1 LSCGVLKQ
9 YSLNNHFSINTKQL
23 KSILVLTLFPVKNA
37 RKKKLEDY
45 LIYEE
50 DFLHLEEPVFA
61 VPY

>member
-1 LSCGVLKQ
+1 
-9 YSLNNHFSINTKQL
+9 
-23 KSILVLTLFPVKNA
+23 VKNA

-61 VPY
+61 VPYWLRNAFLPV